1 MAAISYSRSSAVAS
15 SYKTLCGK
23 GVLSA
28 QLLHT
33 GNDVAGFSGA
43 ALGLLG
49 GREVA
54 VCPIASFRSTSAK
67 IKAE

>member
-1 MAAISYSRSSAVAS
+1 MTVISYSRSSAVAS
-15 SYKTLCGK
+15 SHQTLSGK

-33 GNDVAGFSGA
+33 GNDVSGFGEA

-54 VCPIASFRSTSAK
+54 VCPIASFCCTSAK

>member
-1 MAAISYSRSSAVAS
+1 MAS
-15 SYKTLCGK
+15 SHQTLCGK
-23 GVLSA
+23 DVLSV

-33 GNDVAGFSGA
+33 GDVAGFGVA
-43 ALGLLG
+43 ALGLFN

-54 VCPIASFRSTSAK
+54 VCPLTSFCCISIK